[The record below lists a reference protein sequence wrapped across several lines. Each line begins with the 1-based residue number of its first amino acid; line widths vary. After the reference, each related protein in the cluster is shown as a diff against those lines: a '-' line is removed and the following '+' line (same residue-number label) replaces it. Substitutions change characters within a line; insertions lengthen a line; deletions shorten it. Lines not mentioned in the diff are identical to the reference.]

1 MAKERRRSE
10 TADGSGRHETSAS
23 PPPLD
28 PSLTAAARTLRGDI
42 RDRLLMEFR
51 SLPRPWQQM
60 NEDEQRRIIH
70 VANDLAA
77 KIVNEAILI
86 AAHEGAPHLVATVGQ
101 FTVKDGIKVQMN
113 AAASVENISRLAGH
127 RGAAVLVLTDPS
139 KFHGQRQ
146 RAEPDII
153 GDLRLPKNG
162 GEEEREDEAYL
173 QQIGRGPPPAA
184 EAGPID
190 GVAG

>member
-42 RDRLLMEFR
+42 R
-51 SLPRPWQQM
+51 
-60 NEDEQRRIIH
+60 

-113 AAASVENISRLAGH
+113 AAASVENISRRAGH